1 MKRVFLESHNLKNRT
16 SGFGVFNYELIKA
29 IERQHPEDLEIT
41 LNLKNKSHYQQEF
54 GDFFKYNL
62 YTGLQRNKLF
72 RITKKFDVWHSL
84 NQNIKVEPMFKQK
97 KYILTVHDVNFA
109 QDEKNKTN
117 LSRIKL
123 FKEKLKKADLITYIS
138 HYAKEQTY
146 KFFEVPAV
154 EERIIYNGN
163 PIREIYDLS
172 KIRPK
177 VPVDRPYFYSIGDFL
192 EKKNFHSLVRMMKE
206 IPDYELI
213 LSGSNKKVYGD
224 FIRSLIAELRLED
237 RVILT
242 GRVSEEEKQYYIQ
255 NSEAF
260 LFPSIGEG
268 FGLPPIEAM
277 AFGKPVFLSNQAS
290 LPEIGAD
297 AAFYWEDFDP
307 IYMKEF
313 LFKKLDEFHQ
323 NPAFFQEKL
332 KTRAAFFNWDETAKQ
347 YIDCYRF

>member
-1 MKRVFLESHNLKNRT
+1 
-16 SGFGVFNYELIKA
+16 
-29 IERQHPEDLEIT
+29 
-41 LNLKNKSHYQQEF
+41 
-54 GDFFKYNL
+54 
-62 YTGLQRNKLF
+62 
-72 RITKKFDVWHSL
+72 
-84 NQNIKVEPMFKQK
+84 
-97 KYILTVHDVNFA
+97 
-109 QDEKNKTN
+109 
-117 LSRIKL
+117 
-123 FKEKLKKADLITYIS
+123 
-138 HYAKEQTY
+138 
-146 KFFEVPAV
+146 
-154 EERIIYNGN
+154 
-163 PIREIYDLS
+163 
-172 KIRPK
+172 
-177 VPVDRPYFYSIGDFL
+177 PYFYSIGDFL

-313 LFKKLDEFHQ
+313 LF
-323 NPAFFQEKL
+323 
-332 KTRAAFFNWDETAKQ
+332 
-347 YIDCYRF
+347 